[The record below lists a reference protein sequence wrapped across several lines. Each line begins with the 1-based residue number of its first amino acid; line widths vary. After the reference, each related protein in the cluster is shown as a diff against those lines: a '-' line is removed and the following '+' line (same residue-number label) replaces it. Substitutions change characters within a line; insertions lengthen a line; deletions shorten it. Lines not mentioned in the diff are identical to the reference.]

1 MASGTGRLSAR
12 PARALIIGLAS
23 ALAGTI
29 LLVTGAVDGPE
40 RTTWDWRVR
49 TLASPT
55 SATDDIVLVLVDQES
70 LQLMSSEN
78 AIDWP
83 WPRSFYGLMLE
94 FLSHSGAASVT
105 LDVILEDGGRFGVD
119 DDQDLLAAAEEYGS
133 AIYGAELLRRG
144 AAGEPPWPA
153 HISRP
158 PIAVEGL
165 DPEASTQRRF
175 AGASFPHP
183 DVVPPN
189 ATVAFVNQENDDD
202 GVFRRYRLLSYYGDQ
217 AVPSLGLAPLV
228 AGGSATEAGAAPL
241 PLRYERGDVFVGST
255 RVPLDRE
262 GKVLLRY
269 TTPPVAGEGADGAS
283 PPHHEWFP
291 AFDVV
296 ISGFNLMTGSEP
308 TLDSAAFAGRHV
320 MVGLSASGLLDL
332 RPTPLDPRAPGV
344 SVHATMLDN
353 LLAGEFMREAPP
365 AASVA
370 LLLLL
375 AVAVAFAATYARAS
389 WVELV
394 LLAGAVALVPLLGI
408 AGYRLGYWIP
418 IVAPVVAVAA
428 AGAAANVANYATEGA
443 EKRFIRGAF
452 SQYLSPAVIAELE
465 ADPGKLALGG
475 EKRELSM
482 FFSDIQGFTT
492 LSEGL
497 APEQLSGFL
506 NHYLTELVTIIQ
518 DEGGTIDKFEGDAII
533 AFWNAPLEIEHHP
546 VHAVRAALDCQRRL
560 KELRPLYLRPVGS
573 VDPQTDAPG
582 VNREIATRIGIHTAE
597 VSVGNFGS
605 RTRFDYTALG
615 DGMNL
620 ASRLEGA
627 NKTFGTFVMVSQWTR
642 MRVADAFPH
651 RELGRIGVVGRV
663 EPVTVYEPMLPEDA
677 ERRSTEL
684 ATYDA
689 GLRMWYNNRLE
700 EARDLFLSIA
710 EKDTAA
716 SKMAAQCD
724 LWLARDTGE
733 RITWT
738 GVVTLSEK

>member
-1 MASGTGRLSAR
+1 MRPGPGRLSAR
-12 PARALIIGLAS
+12 PARAVLVGLAS
-23 ALAGTI
+23 ALAGTA
-29 LLVTGAVDGPE
+29 LLVTGAMDGPE

-49 TLASPT
+49 TLAGPT

-70 LQLMSSEN
+70 LELMSSEN

-94 FLSHSGAASVT
+94 FLSHAGAASVT
-105 LDVILEDGGRFGVD
+105 IDIILEDGGRFGVS
-119 DDQDLLAAAEEYGS
+119 DDQELRSAAEAYGRT
-133 AIYGAELLRRG
+133 IYGVELLRRG
-144 AAGEPPWPA
+144 APGVAPWPA
-153 HISRP
+153 HLGKPAIT
-158 PIAVEGL
+158 VNGV
-165 DPEASTQRRF
+165 DPEAAEQRRF

-189 ATVAFVNQENDDD
+189 ATVAFVNQENDED

-217 AVPSLGLAPLV
+217 AVPSLALAPLV
-228 AGGSATEAGAAPL
+228 AAGAAPL
-241 PLRYERGDVFVGST
+241 PLRYERGDVYAGST

-269 TTPPVAGEGADGAS
+269 TTPAVEGEATNGAS

-308 TLDSAAFAGRHV
+308 TLDPAGFAGRHV

-353 LLAGEFMREAPP
+353 LLAGEFMREAPS
-365 AASVA
+365 AASIA

-375 AVAVAFAATYARAS
+375 AVAVAFAATFARAS

-394 LLAGAVALVPLLGI
+394 VIAGAVALVPVLGI
-408 AGYRLGYWIP
+408 AGYLLGYWIP
-418 IVAPVVAVAA
+418 IVAPLVAVVAA
-428 AGAAANVANYATEGA
+428 AAGANVANYATEGA

-533 AFWNAPLEIEHHP
+533 AFWNAPLEIERHP
-546 VHAVRAALDCQRRL
+546 VHAVRAALNCQRRL
-560 KELRPLYLRPVGS
+560 AQLRPLYLRPVGS
-573 VDPQTDAPG
+573 VDPQTEAPG
-582 VNREIATRIGIHTAE
+582 VSCEIATRIGIHTAE

-642 MRVADAFPH
+642 MQVADAFPH
-651 RELGRIGVVGRV
+651 RELGRIGVVGRA

-677 ERRSTEL
+677 ERRAAEL

-700 EARDLFLSIA
+700 EARKLFLSIA
-710 EKDTAA
+710 ERDAA
-716 SKMAAQCD
+716 ARRMAAQCD
-724 LWLARDTGE
+724 LWLAGGADE
-733 RITWT
+733 RASWT